1 MARFLTIVIS
11 AITILFIQNSHIK
24 AQDETPESADT
35 TVNTINVFVDC
46 DECDHDYIR
55 TEVEF
60 VNFVRDRLQ
69 AEVHIL
75 ITQRLTGGGGREYTL
90 TFIGQKDFKGK
101 EDTLK
106 FITVESDTDD
116 KIRQETVRVMKLG
129 LLPYVSGLPLADKI
143 SIKYLKPEK
152 PKEIIDKWKNWVF
165 SISLQGWLN
174 GQKSYNSISLYGDLS
189 ANRVTE
195 NIKLEFSAYGNYYE
209 SNYDYGEVVVS
220 SFTRSRGFYAHIVPS
235 IDDHWSVASTGQIY
249 STTYSNKDFASWLAA
264 GIEYNIFPYSES
276 TRRQL
281 RLQYIIGHEYID
293 YEKKTIYFKH
303 SEHRMKEYL
312 ISELE
317 FIQPWGSAS
326 ATLSASNYL
335 HDFEIYRLSV
345 YGEISVRL
353 FEGFSIEFSGNASRI
368 RDQIYLVLEDP
379 TAEEI
384 LLQRRALPTTY
395 DYWLS
400 FGLTYS
406 FGSIYTHVVNP
417 RFD

>member
-1 MARFLTIVIS
+1 MIRFFTIAIS
-11 AITILFIQNSHIK
+11 AITVFFFLHSGIN
-24 AQDETPESADT
+24 AQDKAPIPAEANDDA
-35 TVNTINVFVDC
+35 VNAFIDC
-46 DECDHDYIR
+46 DFCDHDFIR
-55 TEVEF
+55 TEIEF
-60 VNFVRDRLQ
+60 VDFVRDRLQ
-69 AEVHIL
+69 ADVHIL
-75 ITQRLTGGGGREYTL
+75 IIRQWTGSGGSEYTL

-106 FITVESDTDD
+106 FIAAESDTDD
-116 KIRQETVRVMKLG
+116 TIRREMVRIIKMG
-129 LLPYVSGLPLADKI
+129 LIPYISGTPLAKKI

-152 PKEIIDKWKNWVF
+152 LQEIVDKWNNWVF
-165 SISLQGWLN
+165 SISLDGWLN

-195 NIKLEFSAYGNYYE
+195 DIKLEFSTYSNYYE
-209 SNYDYGEVVVS
+209 SNYDYGDVVVS
-220 SFTRSRGFYAHIVPS
+220 SFTRSRGFYARVVPS
-235 IDDHWSVASTGQIY
+235 INDHWSLASTFQVY
-249 STTYSNKDFASWLAA
+249 SSTYSNKDLASWLAA

-281 RLQYIIGHEYID
+281 RFEYVIGHEYID
-293 YEKKTIYFKH
+293 YEKKTIYFEH
-303 SEHRMKEYL
+303 SEHRLKEHL

-326 ATLSASNYL
+326 ASLSASNYL
-335 HDFEIYRLSV
+335 HDFEIYRLSI

-353 FEGFSIEFSGNASRI
+353 FEGFSIKFSGNASRI

-379 TAEEI
+379 TTEEI

-395 DYWLS
+395 DYWFS